1 MARLPCT
8 GAKSRPNSLAV
19 SAADLLGADEENAIM
34 SPISEDNTATSPPDP
49 LRSVR
54 SSSPSASAS
63 EHPKD
68 VELTPRERAARRARD
83 EKRFLESPSPQRRRP
98 TRDSPL
104 REAVRDPA
112 PSPTAGLNLG
122 PIGREEADRPATD
135 GDDSGE
141 DDVARTLN
149 RAQQL
154 RALAEAGDARRT
166 GDAPGP
172 PSLPGVDARR
182 RAEDTRGVV
191 ENSPWSIGTIEI
203 EVEPRRRD
211 ERSPRVEKQQR
222 SPRVVRWNDE
232 VAPDQRF
239 DLPAASQ
246 ATILPDDE
254 RYEQEPMATSAAAA
268 AAWRLRW
275 QKRVDAAERRAREGA
290 LAAAAAQG
298 KEKAVQEHLES
309 EPRGS
314 ARSDEE
320 ADAGA
325 GTPLNLEAGRK
336 DEELKTEAQDFF
348 HKGAS
353 LGDVFQ
359 AKRGEL
365 VEKMT
370 ERQRGVKS
378 TIGMALPWKERGR
391 AREREELSEPVNV
404 PDDKEG
410 VETAPRSRGPSP
422 AAAKPSPFTPPVRP
436 PRPNPESTAPLLGS
450 AHLQKYVSTKRS
462 YSKLPEVQRQMIER
476 TKKQEFLS
484 RRNRVREL
492 DSKWRAKTKASL
504 GETTSKT
511 INHPPMVY
519 GTY

>member
-1 MARLPCT
+1 
-8 GAKSRPNSLAV
+8 
-19 SAADLLGADEENAIM
+19 M
-34 SPISEDNTATSPPDP
+34 SPMSEDNTATSPPHL

-63 EHPKD
+63 EHPEEI
-68 VELTPRERAARRARD
+68 ELPLRERAARRARD
-83 EKRFLESPSPQRRRP
+83 EKRFLESPSPQRRRA
-98 TRDSPL
+98 TRDTSL
-104 REAVRDPA
+104 REAGQDPA
-112 PSPTAGLNLG
+112 PSPTAGLNLSTT
-122 PIGREEADRPATD
+122 GRDDADRPVTD

-141 DDVARTLN
+141 DDVARTLS
-149 RAQQL
+149 RAQHL

-166 GDAPGP
+166 GEATSRAPGP
-172 PSLPGVDARR
+172 PSSPEADARR
-182 RAEDTRGVV
+182 RAEDARHVV
-191 ENSPWSIGTIEI
+191 DSSLWPIGPTEG
-203 EVEPRRRD
+203 EVEPRRRE
-211 ERSPRVEKQQR
+211 ERSPRVDKQQR

-232 VAPDQRF
+232 VAPEQRL

-246 ATILPDDE
+246 AAILPDEE
-254 RYEQEPMATSAAAA
+254 RDEQEPMATSAAAA
-268 AAWRLRW
+268 AAWRLKW

-325 GTPLNLEAGRK
+325 GAPHNLEAESESE
-336 DEELKTEAQDFF
+336 DLNTEAQDFF

-370 ERQRGVKS
+370 ERMRGMKS
-378 TIGMALPWKERGR
+378 TTGMALPKEERGR
-391 AREREELSEPVNV
+391 TRERVEPSEPINV
-404 PDDKEG
+404 PDDKDGSSLSMAAKDG
-410 VETAPRSRGPSP
+410 VPHRGMESAPRSRGPSP

-436 PRPNPESTAPLLGS
+436 SRPNAEPTAPLLGS

-462 YSKLPEVQRQMIER
+462 YSKLPEVQKQMTER

-504 GETTSKT
+504 VEATSKT